1 MQKKYNM
8 EIININN
15 LSKKFKRER
24 RNKTVLEKL
33 LQLFKRGNP
42 ESLTVLNNISLNV
55 NSGDN
60 LGIIG
65 KNGCGKSTLLRLIA
79 EIYEPDEGIIK
90 THGNMVFVPGFGIG
104 LKNKLTMRENIY
116 LCGSLLGLRK
126 KEIDLKFNEIVDFSG
141 LHGFVDTK
149 VFQFSSGM
157 VTRLN
162 FSITIHCITKKNIDI
177 LLLDEAFAGGGD
189 QNFKEKAI
197 GKMKELISGGTTVLF
212 ASHNLDLIKEY
223 CNRVIWLDQS
233 GIKMI
238 GNSEEVCDAYAKS
251 C

>member
-1 MQKKYNM
+1 
-8 EIININN
+8 
-15 LSKKFKRER
+15 
-24 RNKTVLEKL
+24 
-33 LQLFKRGNP
+33 
-42 ESLTVLNNISLNV
+42 
-55 NSGDN
+55 
-60 LGIIG
+60 
-65 KNGCGKSTLLRLIA
+65 
-79 EIYEPDEGIIK
+79 
-90 THGNMVFVPGFGIG
+90 
-104 LKNKLTMRENIY
+104 
-116 LCGSLLGLRK
+116 
-126 KEIDLKFNEIVDFSG
+126 
-141 LHGFVDTK
+141 
-149 VFQFSSGM
+149 M